1 MIRQMMLRQLAFACA
16 VAAIIFSAAPASHA
30 ADTLLERG
38 AYLMNGIV
46 ACGNCHN
53 MRGPDGR
60 FIEGGELAGGF
71 VIAETMFTARVPNI
85 PPDMAT
91 GIGAWSDAEIITA
104 IRDGIRPDG
113 TLIGPPMPFSQYRD
127 MLDSDVKAL
136 VAYMRQVP
144 AVSNKVGKSEYRMP
158 LPPAWGP
165 PVGTVADVS
174 RGRSGRLRRLH
185 GRAAR
190 PLHRVPYA
198 DGTGPLRL

>member
-91 GIGAWSDAEIITA
+91 GIGAWSDAEIAAALTK
-104 IRDGIRPDG
+104 GVRPDG
-113 TLIGPPMPFSQYRD
+113 GQLHPIMPSGFYAS
-127 MLDSDVKAL
+127 MTEADVDAL
-136 VAYMRQVP
+136 VAFLRTVKP
-144 AVSNKVGKSEYRMP
+144 IVNAVR
-158 LPPAWGP
+158 
-165 PVGTVADVS
+165 
-174 RGRSGRLRRLH
+174 
-185 GRAAR
+185 
-190 PLHRVPYA
+190 
-198 DGTGPLRL
+198 